1 MRLEYLRT
9 VGKLLKVS
17 NTYNGKIRR
26 KLFAKSV
33 SDKVLFF
40 KIYKELLNN
49 NIKKI
54 NILIKKMGLRP

>member
-26 KLFAKSV
+26 KLFAKGV